1 MGITELLALIV
12 PLIVKY
18 GPAAESA
25 VASIVSYVARLSA
38 DNTQKTTGEE
48 VMALNQAIAD
58 LDKSDAAFDAAFA
71 DVGVPAPAQP

>member
-25 VASIVSYVARLSA
+25 VTSIVGYVARLAA
-38 DNTQKTTGEE
+38 DNTQKTTAEE
-48 VMALNQAIAD
+48 VAALNQAIAD
-58 LDKSDAAFDAAFA
+58 LDTSDAAFDDAFK
-71 DVGVPAPAQP
+71 DVK